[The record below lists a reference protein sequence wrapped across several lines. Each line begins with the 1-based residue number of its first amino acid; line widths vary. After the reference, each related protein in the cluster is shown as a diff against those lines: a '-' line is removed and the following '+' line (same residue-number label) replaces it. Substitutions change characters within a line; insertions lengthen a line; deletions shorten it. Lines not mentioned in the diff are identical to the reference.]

1 MTQDRKLAI
10 LAHLNLAT
18 LCVAIALFGVAMASL
33 AIAVDTNR
41 DINRFEQYRAQDNID
56 NLCLE
61 FQIQKRA
68 VNSDAPLPE
77 ICSKFDR

>member
-1 MTQDRKLAI
+1 MTKETI
-10 LAHLNLAT
+10 LTVKIFMLQII
-18 LCVAIALFGVAMASL
+18 CVAALWFAF
-33 AIAVDTNR
+33 DTNR
-41 DINRFEQYRAQDNID
+41 DVNRFEQYRAQDNID

-68 VNSDAPLPE
+68 ASSDAPLPE